1 MAAETE
7 SVIQSGLK
15 KYELMI
21 IVSPDG
27 GEESCETAISRVT
40 DYLTAKGGEVI
51 SVDRWGKKR
60 LAYQI
65 KQYLE
70 GSYALVTFTMP
81 PGAAPELE
89 KDLEISE
96 DVIRHLLVL
105 LEG

>member
-1 MAAETE
+1 MAVETE
-7 SVIQSGLK
+7 SVTLSGLK
-15 KYELMI
+15 KYELMF
-21 IVSPDG
+21 IVAPDG
-27 GEESCETAISRVT
+27 GEDACETIITRAS
-40 DYLTAKGGEVI
+40 DYITGQGGEI
-51 SVDRWGKKR
+51 LNVDRWGKKR

-70 GSYALVTFTMP
+70 GSYVLVTFNMS
-81 PGAAPELE
+81 PGATSGLE

>member
-7 SVIQSGLK
+7 SVTLSGLK
-15 KYELMI
+15 KYELLF

-27 GEESCETAISRVT
+27 GEEAYETAITRVS
-40 DYLTAKGGEVI
+40 DYITGNGGEVI
-51 SVDRWGKKR
+51 EVDRWGKKR

-70 GSYALVTFTMP
+70 GSYALVTFNLS
-81 PGAAPELE
+81 PGAAPALE